1 MSVTAG
7 FVIVMVLL
15 ARQLLKRVPR
25 KFSYCLWLIVAFR
38 LVCPYSIPSGI
49 SMFNLEFFRDRADTG
64 SQVIWSMSDM
74 LNADAGE
81 ENGGLEG
88 VNGTVLAEEE
98 RDGQNTKAEDQEAT
112 GREMNN
118 GASGSER
125 IPGKPD
131 AESADG
137 DGVKSGTAK
146 GGLSLAGLGDDGKGI
161 FGGTLGTVN
170 RAEVLALIW
179 MAGVAVFLL
188 YQLGAYVKLRRRVET
203 AVQFGEGIYECDR
216 ISTPFVMGFFSPR
229 IYLPFRMTEK
239 EHQYILLHE
248 KYHIR
253 RKDHQVKVLAVLIL
267 AVHWFNPLV
276 WAAYHFMCKDMEM
289 SCDEMVI
296 GRLGNKVKEEY
307 SRSLLGFAAR
317 GQGWTAAPLAFGEVP
332 VKTRIKNVLRFQSP
346 KRAALLFGVVIC
358 VAVAVAGIGNGRKR
372 SGLRYAGWRSISTEG
387 NLDFERVVSYK
398 YELPDTVRSLV
409 VYKEYYRNGVQ
420 ESYSLL
426 SLQEIGEEQQKGTFT
441 IDRELFRKGMDE
453 YDATFSLDFPGEEVV
468 MDAEALEENG
478 FDGVAE
484 TFYMERDDGWNGIV
498 PDEDIVI
505 TAWNLSTK
513 ESDGVQA
520 FPCVDFM
527 DESLKWDAR
536 AENAG
541 VVLYHLVFSEKS
553 MQELEQEYTISPYV
567 KELYALKN
575 PYIGDAVGDGKL
587 IRALA
592 VAPKLAR
599 TMELKTEKE
608 PYTLILHFEDGPE
621 NEADFYH
628 SMTQKATVLLMM
640 IENASSIEW
649 TYPAESDGVEGE
661 RHFSWSVEQ
670 AKEALGVDNLQTF
683 TRDEM
688 ALQAFFEEDFQYA
701 HPFYEALD
709 ETEQGTIAPNGTVFP
724 YESTVIGKI
733 PGDAYD
739 SVFSVLAMEEN
750 PSIVDVETALQEG
763 GSSERLYV
771 KKEKCA
777 KTERVQVKGR
787 GENGKQQGFL
797 AENGRVYPYRQVM
810 TGRHPNA
817 ASDSTYLVYSDEPEI
832 KFQDITDYFF
842 SSDSTKSFREDMYV
856 RFLEDDV
863 EGD

>member
-1 MSVTAG
+1 MKGISELFVTVCNMSVTAG

-15 ARQLLKRVPR
+15 ARLMLRRVPR

-38 LVCPYSIPSGI
+38 LVCPYSIPSGS

-64 SQVIWSMSDM
+64 SQVIWSMADM
-74 LNADAGE
+74 LNADIGE
-81 ENGGLEG
+81 ENAVLSGGDRTVAAEG
-88 VNGTVLAEEE
+88 E
-98 RDGQNTKAEDQEAT
+98 RDGKSVRAEGAEAT
-112 GREMNN
+112 DGERNS
-118 GASGSER
+118 GASGSEDVS
-125 IPGKPD
+125 GKPD
-131 AESADG
+131 GESADG

-146 GGLSLAGLGDDGKGI
+146 GGLSLAGPGDGGKGI

-170 RAEVLALIW
+170 RAEALAFVWL
-179 MAGVAVFLL
+179 AGVAVFLL
-188 YQLGAYVKLRRRVET
+188 YQLVAYGKLRRRVET
-203 AVQFGEGIYECDR
+203 AVRFGEGVYECDR

-239 EHQYILLHE
+239 EHPYILLHE
-248 KYHIR
+248 QCHIR
-253 RKDHQVKVLAVLIL
+253 RRDHQVKVLAVLLL

-317 GQGWTAAPLAFGEVP
+317 GQGWAAAPLAFGEVP
-332 VKTRIKNVLRFQSP
+332 AKARIQNVLRFQSP
-346 KRAALLFGVVIC
+346 KRAALLFGMVIC
-358 VAVAVAGIGNGRKR
+358 VAAAVAGIGNGTKR
-372 SGLRYAGWRSISTEG
+372 SGLRYAGWRSISAEE
-387 NLDFERVVSYK
+387 NQDFERVVSYE
-398 YELPDTVRSLV
+398 YELPDTVKSLA
-409 VYKEYYRNGVQ
+409 VYKEYYRDGVQ

-426 SLQEIGEEQQKGTFT
+426 SLQEIGEEQQRGTFT
-441 IDRELFRKGMDE
+441 IGRELFRKGMDG
-453 YDATFSLDFPGEEVV
+453 YDATFSLDFPGAEVV
-468 MDAEALEENG
+468 TDAEALEENG

-484 TFYMERDDGWNGIV
+484 TFYMESDDGWNDIV
-498 PDEDIVI
+498 PEEDIVI

-513 ESDGVQA
+513 ESDGVRA
-520 FPCVDFM
+520 FSCVDFM

-541 VVLYHLVFSEKS
+541 VVLYHLVFSEQS
-553 MQELEQEYTISPYV
+553 VQELGQEYTISPYI

-628 SMTQKATVLLMM
+628 SMIQKATVLLML

-670 AKEALGVDNLQTF
+670 AKEALGVEDLQQF
-683 TRDEM
+683 ARDEM
-688 ALQAFFEEDFQYA
+688 ALQAFF
-701 HPFYEALD
+701 
-709 ETEQGTIAPNGTVFP
+709 
-724 YESTVIGKI
+724 
-733 PGDAYD
+733 
-739 SVFSVLAMEEN
+739 
-750 PSIVDVETALQEG
+750 
-763 GSSERLYV
+763 
-771 KKEKCA
+771 
-777 KTERVQVKGR
+777 GR
-787 GENGKQQGFL
+787 
-797 AENGRVYPYRQVM
+797 
-810 TGRHPNA
+810 
-817 ASDSTYLVYSDEPEI
+817 
-832 KFQDITDYFF
+832 
-842 SSDSTKSFREDMYV
+842 
-856 RFLEDDV
+856 
-863 EGD
+863 